1 MADYQFTISLSTFDA
16 SLLPPGSPSKGA
28 EGFSAAVHK
37 FLQEQFAGFKGDAR
51 IVVSA
56 DAIHVEWTLPSPHH
70 DPIEEAVARL
80 EKREF
85 IPAIAILE
93 LLRQHHPTDIR
104 LLYNLGLAYSDLGRL
119 EEARAVLSEAVRLHP
134 DHVNARVALGV
145 TYAKEDRHQDAVAIL
160 EEAVAADPSNSWAQ
174 RNLGGCLLALGE
186 VDRGTACLLRATE
199 LNPKDQQAF
208 LGLAE
213 AYRMAGN
220 LEQADAVYQQVIAI
234 DEYGPHAEQA
244 KRPAFVAVPRDISQA
259 RRSDPTRRRDV
270 LPRGDGAFCE
280 AVPGGNP
287 ADHLRDRHVGHQGV
301 RGQQPG
307 PEIRAWVD
315 ARQVQRSSLALHH
328 VRRLQADRARKHAQL
343 RPGNRIHR
351 GEGDV
356 RAEAE
361 QVKTVWLS
369 TSR

>member
-16 SLLPPGSPSKGA
+16 SLLPPGSPPKGG

-93 LLRQHHPTDIR
+93 LLRLQHPTDIR

-119 EEARAVLSEAVRLHP
+119 EDARAVLSEAVRLHP

-145 TYAKEDRHQDAVAIL
+145 TYAKEDRHEDAVAIL
-160 EEAVAADPSNSWAQ
+160 EEAVATDPSNPWAQ
-174 RNLGGCLLALGE
+174 RNLGASLLALRE
-186 VDRGTACLLRATE
+186 VERGTACLLRATE

-220 LEQADAVYQQVIAI
+220 LEQADTLYQQVIAI
-234 DEYGPHAEQA
+234 DEYSPHAEQA
-244 KRPAFVAVPRDISQA
+244 KDRLSSLSHEIF
-259 RRSDPTRRRDV
+259 RRRGGLIRPDAV
-270 LPRGDGAFCE
+270 MYCLGAMEHFAKLSPVEIQRISFEIAMLGTKGFEVNNPDQKYELRSMPGKFSGLHLLCIMYVGSKLIAPQSTPSFDLATEHDE
-280 AVPGGNP
+280 AK
-287 ADHLRDRHVGHQGV
+287 AMFER
-301 RGQQPG
+301 
-307 PEIRAWVD
+307 
-315 ARQVQRSSLALHH
+315 RQ
-328 VRRLQADRARKHAQL
+328 RK
-343 RPGNRIHR
+343 
-351 GEGDV
+351 
-356 RAEAE
+356 
-361 QVKTVWLS
+361 
-369 TSR
+369 

>member
-1 MADYQFTISLSTFDA
+1 MADYQFTISLSYVRRLA
-16 SLLPPGSPSKGA
+16 LA
-28 EGFSAAVHK
+28 
-37 FLQEQFAGFKGDAR
+37 
-51 IVVSA
+51 
-56 DAIHVEWTLPSPHH
+56 
-70 DPIEEAVARL
+70 ARL
-80 EKREF
+80 AVEGRGGLFGGGPQVLARAVCRLQGRCPHRRVGRRDSCGMDAAIASSRSDRRSGGTAGKREF

-174 RNLGGCLLALGE
+174 RNLGGCLLALRE
-186 VDRGTACLLRATE
+186 VERGTACLLRATQ

-234 DEYGPHAEQA
+234 DEYSPHAEQA
-244 KRPAFVAVPRDISQA
+244 KKRLSSLSHEIF
-259 RRSDPTRRRDV
+259 RRRGGLIRPDAV
-270 LPRGDGAFCE
+270 MYCLGAMEHFAKLSPAEIQRITFEIAMLGTKGFEVNNPEQKYELGSMPGKFSGLHLLCIMYVGSKLIAPESTPSFDLATEYTE
-280 AVPGGNP
+280 AK
-287 ADHLRDRHVGHQGV
+287 AMFER
-301 RGQQPG
+301 
-307 PEIRAWVD
+307 
-315 ARQVQRSSLALHH
+315 RQ
-328 VRRLQADRARKHAQL
+328 K
-343 RPGNRIHR
+343 
-351 GEGDV
+351 
-356 RAEAE
+356 
-361 QVKTVWLS
+361 K
-369 TSR
+369 